1 MTSLLVI
8 KIFTLTTVSFLLAL
22 LSAPLLTHF
31 LYNYRLGKK
40 IRQKGA
46 PLYYKLHQHKGGTPT
61 MGGIII
67 WGTTLILSVIFA
79 LLGKLT
85 AIPELAYLNFLSRSE
100 TLLPLGALIASAM
113 VGLVDDYLAIIGFG
127 KDKIGVRFRYKILL
141 YLAIALWGAL
151 WFYFKLDWDIIHIPF
166 NGDLSLGLLFIPY
179 FILVIVATGFA
190 VNETDG
196 LDGLAGGVLLTN
208 FAAFGAI
215 AFASGKYDLASFC
228 AVIAGALL
236 AFLLF
241 NIPPARFFMGDTG
254 SMALGTLLGVIAF
267 YLKSV
272 FVLPVIG
279 MILVL
284 EALSVILQLASRKFR
299 GKKLFLSSPLHH
311 HFEVKGWQ
319 EPKIVMRFW
328 LISLV
333 CSMLGLILVLLDR
346 TI

>member
-1 MTSLLVI
+1 MITVEVI
-8 KIFTLTTVSFLLAL
+8 KIFLLATIAFL
-22 LSAPLLTHF
+22 IALSGTPLLTYF
-31 LYNYRLGKK
+31 LYHYKLGKQ
-40 IRQKGA
+40 IRQSA
-46 PLYYKLHQHKGGTPT
+46 PIYFALHKHKSGVPS
-61 MGGIII
+61 MGGIMI
-67 WGTTLILSVIFA
+67 WSVTLLLAILFAILPRIFEDTS
-79 LLGKLT
+79 LDF
-85 AIPELAYLNFLSRSE
+85 LNFLSRSE
-100 TLLPLGALIASAM
+100 TLLPLGALVAAALI
-113 VGLVDDYLAIIGFG
+113 GLLDDFLSVIGFG
-127 KDKIGVRFRYKILL
+127 GKKEGIRFRYKFILYTL
-141 YLAIALWGAL
+141 IALWGAL

-166 NGDLSLGLLFIPY
+166 DGDISLGLWFIPF
-179 FILVIVATGFA
+179 FILVIVATSFA

-215 AFASGKYDLASFC
+215 AFVSGKYELASFC

-236 AFLLF
+236 AFLWF

>member
-1 MTSLLVI
+1 MTTLAVI
-8 KIFTLTTVSFLLAL
+8 KIFLLATISFLTAL
-22 LSAPLLTHF
+22 FTTPLLTYF
-31 LYNYRLGKK
+31 LYHYKLGKQ
-40 IRQKGA
+40 IRQSA
-46 PLYYKLHQHKGGTPT
+46 PLYYDLHKHKSGVPG
-61 MGGIII
+61 MGGIVI
-67 WGTTLILSVIFA
+67 WGTTLLLAILFAALALIFPDTP
-79 LLGKLT
+79 LRL
-85 AIPELAYLNFLSRSE
+85 LNFLSRSE
-100 TLLPLGALIASAM
+100 TLLPLGALVAAALI
-113 VGLVDDYLAIIGFG
+113 GLADDFLSVIGFG
-127 KDKIGVRFRYKILL
+127 KNREGIRFKYKFLL
-141 YLAIALWGAL
+141 YTLIALWGAL

-166 NGDLSLGLLFIPY
+166 NGDLRLGLLFIPF
-179 FILVIVATGFA
+179 FILVIVATSFS

-215 AFASGKYDLASFC
+215 AFVSGKYELAAFC

-236 AFLLF
+236 AFLWF

-254 SMALGTLLGVIAF
+254 SMALGTVLGVIAF

-272 FVLPVIG
+272 FLLPVIG
-279 MILVL
+279 LVL
-284 EALSVILQLASRKFR
+284 VAEALSVILQIASRKFR

-319 EPKIVMRFW
+319 ESKIVMRFW

-333 CSMLGLILVLLDR
+333 CSMAGLILALLDR